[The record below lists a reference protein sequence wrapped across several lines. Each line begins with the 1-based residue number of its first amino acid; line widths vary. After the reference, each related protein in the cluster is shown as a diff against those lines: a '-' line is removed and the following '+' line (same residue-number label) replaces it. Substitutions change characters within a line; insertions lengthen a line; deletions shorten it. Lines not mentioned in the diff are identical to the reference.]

1 MQVHFS
7 DQISDQISHSKK
19 ENPLG
24 ELVAVLMNAVD
35 KKDHVTGLHLRR
47 VVQYSKMISHQMN
60 LSAFECEQIALGAL
74 LHDVGKIEVL
84 DEILKKPAPLST
96 EERIEMQKHSEHG
109 FDILSREAQSTM
121 GMESVISAVR
131 HHHER
136 WDGEGYPSRLKG
148 TEIPRMARIIAVAD
162 AFDAMVSDRPYRGAR
177 SNAYAFQEIVDHRGT
192 QFDPEVVDA
201 FVAAFQ
207 ELK

>member
-1 MQVHFS
+1 MQVHSSDLFS
-7 DQISDQISHSKK
+7 DQSSSK
-19 ENPLG
+19 ENPIA
-24 ELVAVLMNAVD
+24 ELIRVLMNAVD
-35 KKDHVTGLHLRR
+35 KKDRVTGLHLRR
-47 VVQYSKMISHQMN
+47 VVQYTKMISKEMN
-60 LSAFECEQIALGAL
+60 LSALEHEQIALGAL
-74 LHDVGKIEVL
+74 LHDVGKIDVL
-84 DEILKKPAPLST
+84 DEILKKPAPLNA
-96 EERIEMQKHSEHG
+96 EERLEMQKHPEHG
-109 FDILSREAQSTM
+109 FDILSRDARAVF

-148 TEIPRMARIIAVAD
+148 AEIPKMARIIAVAD

-177 SNAYAFQEIVDHRGT
+177 SSAYAFQEIVDHRGT